1 MIYQS
6 EQHADIVPFFQLM
19 AYQIAF
25 DLEESATQ
33 DFLLRII
40 KELPQPETTQ
50 EEGSDKPVSIRK
62 IVYHL

>member
-1 MIYQS
+1 
-6 EQHADIVPFFQLM
+6 M

-33 DFLLRII
+33 DFLLKII

-50 EEGSDKPVSIRK
+50 EEGSDKPVSMGRVGYTIEEMEA
-62 IVYHL
+62 YFHFT

>member
-1 MIYQS
+1 
-6 EQHADIVPFFQLM
+6 M

-33 DFLLRII
+33 DFLLKII

-50 EEGSDKPVSIRK
+50 EEGSDKPVSIRMNYISLRWK
-62 IVYHL
+62 LIFIV